1 MALGDY
7 GHHYINSKDVAIDP
21 DQPSIELS
29 SSRNNEFGINSNI
42 YSTMNRPL
50 LKIIGGAKADAFS
63 GDSADILAG
72 RGADVFYNGGTEP
85 EDTYGRAAIVKGQG
99 GADIFY
105 DTYGSTDYYGGQG
118 RDIFTNAKSSPHS
131 YEGDTDRVFMGKGAD
146 VAQIQFA
153 DTVGPDGQTWALRS
167 QHVDG
172 GTGRDHLHLGT
183 DQVGLQLTTEKVL
196 DFRTVNTGSMTI
208 ANASFTDFE
217 KFTLNIGARSVTKL
231 HGGKFDDH
239 IEWLDSTNSRTKDLT
254 INGHG
259 GDDVI
264 IGSYDN
270 KADFMRGGAGD
281 DIITGAGGQTA
292 GWQDYLYGG
301 AGDDILF
308 TGSKKVMGEGT
319 AYMRGGQGS
328 DIFVLAH
335 GSNIDYFSRVYSFKT
350 GIDKIALDFTF
361 GYVLDT
367 ENPRDHLKSLDDTTV
382 VVEKDDAEALRFTL
396 EITTVFDTIETHEFS
411 YLRDFGTLRYYDNTE
426 WVKFAAIQDR
436 QDVTIDDFVFY
447 DWG

>member
-1 MALGDY
+1 MAVGDY
-7 GHHYINSKDVAIDP
+7 GYHYLNGKDIAADP

-29 SSRNNEFGINSNI
+29 SSRENDFGINSYI
-42 YSTMNRPL
+42 YSYMDRPIF
-50 LKIIGGAKADAFS
+50 KVIGGAKADMFS
-63 GDSADILAG
+63 GDTADIYGG
-72 RGADVFYNGGTEP
+72 RGADVFLSSGTAMD
-85 EDTYGRAAIVKGQG
+85 DTYGRANELKGQG
-99 GADIFY
+99 GTDVFY
-105 DTYGSTDYYGGQG
+105 DTFGSTDYYGGAQG
-118 RDIFTNAKSSPHS
+118 DFFTNARLLTNSD
-131 YEGDTDRVFMGKGAD
+131 EGDVDRVFLGRGAD
-146 VAQIQFA
+146 QANITFG
-153 DTVGPDGQTWALRS
+153 DTFGPEGHHWEDRS
-167 QHVDG
+167 LHVDG
-172 GTGRDHLHLGT
+172 GKGWDRLFLNTN
-183 DQVGLQLTTEKVL
+183 QVGLQLTSEKVL
-196 DFRTVNTGSMTI
+196 DFRDANTGEMTI

-217 KFTLNIGARSVTKL
+217 AFSLNIGARSVTKL

-270 KADFMRGGAGD
+270 KADFIRGGAGD

-301 AGDDILF
+301 TGDDILF

-367 ENPRDHLKSLDDTTV
+367 DNPRDHLKSLDDTTV

-411 YLRDFGTLRYYDNTE
+411 YRRDFGTLRYYDNTE